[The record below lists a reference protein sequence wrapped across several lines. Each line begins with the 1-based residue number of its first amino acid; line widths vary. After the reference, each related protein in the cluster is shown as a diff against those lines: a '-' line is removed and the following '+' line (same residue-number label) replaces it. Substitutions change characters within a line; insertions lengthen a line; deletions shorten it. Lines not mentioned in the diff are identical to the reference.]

1 MRKGNNNEE
10 NNNDEFITKDIINF
24 SLTLVEKYKDTT
36 GISIINNIKNKD
48 ELKLK
53 DIVFKIID
61 LCFQDVDDLKNES
74 EESLED

>member
-24 SLTLVEKYKDTT
+24 SLTLMEKYKDTI
-36 GISIINNIKNKD
+36 GITIINNIKNED

-53 DIVFKIID
+53 DIVFKILIY
-61 LCFQDVDDLKNES
+61 VLKM
-74 EESLED
+74 